1 VRVDV
6 GRVPTDHGDAMST
19 RLRILGATMLVASL
33 ACRPARTSTPPPDTA
48 SDDDDEFAAAHDET
62 DAEDPD
68 ADAPQVAA
76 LAADR
81 PPRTIYRAEL
91 DRALARGPG
100 WLLGQLD
107 PEPVRNG
114 GRFVGWRIA
123 SVFPDAPDVCPPG
136 CDLLPGD
143 VILAVQGDPL
153 QTPHALEAMIARLD
167 ALSALEIDRVR
178 DGTREHVVYTL
189 LDAP

>member
-1 VRVDV
+1 M
-6 GRVPTDHGDAMST
+6 HGMST
-19 RLRILGATMLVASL
+19 STPRLRILAATMLVATL
-33 ACRPARTSTPPPDTA
+33 ACRSERASTPPSAPATAEPDATTA
-48 SDDDDEFAAAHDET
+48 SADDTRPA
-62 DAEDPD
+62 D
-68 ADAPQVAA
+68 ADDGVAP

-107 PEPVRNG
+107 PEPVRQS

-123 SVFPDAPDVCPPG
+123 EVFPDAPDVCPPG

-153 QTPHALEAMIARLD
+153 QTPQALEALIARLD
-167 ALSALEIDRVR
+167 GLSTLAIDRVR
-178 DGTREHVVYTL
+178 DGSREHVVYAL

>member
-1 VRVDV
+1 MIV
-6 GRVPTDHGDAMST
+6 GA
-19 RLRILGATMLVASL
+19 L
-33 ACRPARTSTPPPDTA
+33 ACRSERTSTPPSALDDTTTTEETTTPDDA
-48 SDDDDEFAAAHDET
+48 LEPDE
-62 DAEDPD
+62 AEP
-68 ADAPQVAA
+68 ATSP

-107 PEPVRNG
+107 PEPVRQS
-114 GRFVGWRIA
+114 GRFVGWRIGH
-123 SVFPDAPDVCPPG
+123 VFPDAPDVCPPG

-153 QTPHALEAMIARLD
+153 QTPQALETLIARLD
-167 ALSALEIDRVR
+167 ALSALEVDRVR
-178 DGTREHVVYTL
+178 DGTREHVVYAV

>member
-1 VRVDV
+1 MPR
-6 GRVPTDHGDAMST
+6 MSPSRSP
-19 RLRILGATMLVASL
+19 RLRIFAAAMLVAL
-33 ACRPARTSTPPPDTA
+33 ACRSERTSTPPSANDEPEW
-48 SDDDDEFAAAHDET
+48 SDDETADAAPPPVD
-62 DAEDPD
+62 D
-68 ADAPQVAA
+68 ADPGVAP

-81 PPRTIYRAEL
+81 PPRTIYRVEL

-107 PEPVRNG
+107 PEPVRQG
-114 GRFVGWRIA
+114 GRFVGWRIDA
-123 SVFPDAPDVCPPG
+123 VFPDAPDVCPPG

-153 QTPHALEAMIARLD
+153 QTPQALEALIARLD

-178 DGTREHVVYTL
+178 DGTKEHVVYTVV
-189 LDAP
+189 DTP